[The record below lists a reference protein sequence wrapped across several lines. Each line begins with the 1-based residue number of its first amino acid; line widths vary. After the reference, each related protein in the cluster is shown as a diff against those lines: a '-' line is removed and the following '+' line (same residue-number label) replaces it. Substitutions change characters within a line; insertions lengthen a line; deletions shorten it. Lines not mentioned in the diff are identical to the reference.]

1 MRTIFHITGGLGKHV
16 AATSVINSYK
26 HENKDDDI
34 IVCSA
39 YPGVFERNEGVSE
52 SRDLN
57 SLEYFYRDY
66 ISGRTDTKIFAQD
79 PYRQQDHIFKRLHL
93 IKTWCNLVGT
103 KQYKSSSLNFN
114 FREVEIAGKRFLGN
128 QKPLCVFQ
136 PFGGSVHTL
145 PYNWARDIHPN
156 IAQSIVNMLVQKGYH
171 VLHVCNQYHPVL
183 ENCERLDERCTVGT
197 LAAIIHLSTE
207 RILIDSSLQH
217 IAAAI
222 GKPSK
227 VIWNVTSPT
236 LFGYDMHAN
245 ILPKADYSKG
255 HRKSYL
261 YDFEIGGIPAECPF
275 DKYTQ
280 MFDEE
285 AIYYAVLSDPLDS
298 SNIYNKA

>member
-26 HENKDDDI
+26 YENKNDEI

-39 YPGVFERNEGVSE
+39 YPSVFEHNENISD
-52 SRDLN
+52 SKDLN
-57 SLEYFYRDY
+57 GLEYFYRDY
-66 ISGRTDTKIFAQD
+66 ITGKTDTKIFAQE
-79 PYRQQDHIFKRLHL
+79 PYKQQDHIFKRKHL
-93 IKTWCNLVGT
+93 TETWCDLIGT
-103 KQYKSSSLNFN
+103 KKYKQPSLNVN
-114 FREVEIAGKRFLGN
+114 FREIEIASKRFLGN

-136 PFGGSVHTL
+136 PFGGSVNTL

-156 IAQSIVNMLVQKGYH
+156 IAQTIVNMLAQKGYH
-171 VLHVCNQYHPVL
+171 VLHVCNQYHPHL
-183 ENCERLDERCTVGT
+183 ENCERLDERCHVGT
-197 LAAIIHLSTE
+197 LAAIVQISTE

-217 IAAAI
+217 IAAAL

-236 LFGYDMHAN
+236 LFGYGMHTN
-245 ILPKADYSKG
+245 IKPKADYSKG

-261 YDFEIGGIPAECPF
+261 YDFEIAGVPAECPF
-275 DKYTQ
+275 ENYTQ

-285 AIYYAVLSDPLDS
+285 AIYLAVLSDPLDL
-298 SNIYNKA
+298 SNIHNRA

>member
-26 HENKDDDI
+26 YEHKDSEI

-39 YPGVFERNEGVSE
+39 YPGVFEHNKNISQ
-52 SRDLN
+52 SKDLN
-57 SLEYFYRDY
+57 NLEYFYKDY
-66 ISGRTDTKIFAQD
+66 ISGKTDTKIFAQD
-79 PYRQQDHIFKRLHL
+79 PYRQQDHIFKRKH
-93 IKTWCNLVGT
+93 ITETWCDLIGT
-103 KQYKSSSLNFN
+103 KKYKQPSLSVN
-114 FREVEIAGKRFLGN
+114 FRELEIAGKRFLN
-128 QKPLCVFQ
+128 NSKPLCVFQ

-156 IAQSIVNMLVQKGYH
+156 IAQTIVNMLVQKGYH

-183 ENCERLDERCTVGT
+183 ENCERLDDRCTVGT
-197 LAAIIHLSTE
+197 LAAIIQLSTE

-217 IAAAI
+217 IAAAL

-227 VIWNVTSPT
+227 VIWNVTSPI
-236 LFGYDMHAN
+236 LFGYGMHTN
-245 ILPKADYSKG
+245 ILSKADYSKG

-275 DKYTQ
+275 EKYTQ

-285 AIYYAVLSDPLDS
+285 AIYSAVLSDPLDL
-298 SNIYNKA
+298 SNIPN